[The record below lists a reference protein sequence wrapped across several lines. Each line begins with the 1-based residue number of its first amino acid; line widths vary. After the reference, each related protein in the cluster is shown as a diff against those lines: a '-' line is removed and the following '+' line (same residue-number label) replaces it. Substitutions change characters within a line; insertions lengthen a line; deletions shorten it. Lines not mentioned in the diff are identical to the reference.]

1 MFLLRT
7 PQFSLVGTSVLSPW
21 GCEISA
27 PPGVAVRDWM
37 CMRSKPEQQRQPR
50 DSCWMKSFP
59 SRLLKE
65 EVTVQIC
72 WNYHTEK
79 TDLQVWPIRK
89 EAELKNRGK
98 MVRWASQ
105 MAQWVK
111 NLPVMRETQEI
122 WVPSLGWEDP
132 LEQEMATHSN
142 ILAWKIPW
150 TEEPGLHS
158 KGPQRIR
165 HDWVTKQVRQDRH
178 PGYICDW
185 SLISFAVLLDLT
197 VLWASKSLFM
207 IKWYDY
213 D

>member
-1 MFLLRT
+1 
-7 PQFSLVGTSVLSPW
+7 
-21 GCEISA
+21 
-27 PPGVAVRDWM
+27 
-37 CMRSKPEQQRQPR
+37 
-50 DSCWMKSFP
+50 MKSFP

-111 NLPVMRETQEI
+111 NLPVMQETQEI

-142 ILAWKIPW
+142 ILA
-150 TEEPGLHS
+150 
-158 KGPQRIR
+158 
-165 HDWVTKQVRQDRH
+165 
-178 PGYICDW
+178 
-185 SLISFAVLLDLT
+185 
-197 VLWASKSLFM
+197 
-207 IKWYDY
+207 
-213 D
+213 